1 MAHKRRPPAGSR
13 HRGYLLTRAR
23 KARDWSQTET
33 ARRIRERSR
42 ERGHPLQTG
51 RDGVCHWE
59 HDREPDHPTQLVIA
73 DVLGIPSTA
82 VDERPWPEW
91 LSEDPAQRPTPR
103 PWTLLGASQSLT
115 ELARGAMGVTRRE
128 LVLISG
134 GTLTAA
140 LLNWLTADPVAAGQL
155 TTGQRIGEAG
165 VAKIEAR
172 AQMLRETDDEDGGGS
187 VLAEASSALTLVNG
201 IIHHRTYSD
210 AHGARLYAA
219 AADLARQRA
228 AALFDTRGD
237 CADDTFMT
245 ALRAARVAQDD
256 ALGANVLSFWCV
268 SAYNTGRLHDA
279 EHMATAALAAV
290 RGRTNPRVEAMMHS
304 RRGRARAH
312 LGDARCWD
320 DFDRAETLLTRAD
333 EQQDQAPQWAYWF
346 DRAEILGARA
356 SSHRDMGQHD
366 RAEAA
371 FVQADELFGP
381 TTVRT
386 HAVYLCRMADA
397 QYAQGELERACSTA
411 GTALDLTET
420 ISSHRTTAPL
430 LDLAARLSTH
440 RTTPAARDFIDRA
453 HTVLAA

>member
-1 MAHKRRPPAGSR
+1 
-13 HRGYLLTRAR
+13 
-23 KARDWSQTET
+23 
-33 ARRIRERSR
+33 
-42 ERGHPLQTG
+42 
-51 RDGVCHWE
+51 
-59 HDREPDHPTQLVIA
+59 
-73 DVLGIPSTA
+73 
-82 VDERPWPEW
+82 
-91 LSEDPAQRPTPR
+91 
-103 PWTLLGASQSLT
+103 
-115 ELARGAMGVTRRE
+115 MGVTRRE

-155 TTGQRIGEAG
+155 TTGQRIGETG
-165 VAKIEAR
+165 VAKLEAR
-172 AQMLRETDDEDGGGS
+172 AQELRERDDEDGGGT
-187 VLAEASSALTLVNG
+187 VLAEASSALALVNG
-201 IIHHRTYSD
+201 IINQRTYTD

-237 CADDTFMT
+237 CADGTFLT
-245 ALRAARVAQDD
+245 ALRAARVAGDD
-256 ALGANVLSFWCV
+256 ALGANVLAFWCV

-279 EHMATAALAAV
+279 DDMATAALAAV
-290 RGRTNPRVEAMMHS
+290 RGRTSPRVEAMMHS

-320 DFDRAETLLTRAD
+320 DFDAAETLLARAD
-333 EQQDQAPQWAYWF
+333 EQGDEAPQWAYWF

-366 RAEAA
+366 RAETA
-371 FVQADELFGP
+371 FTAADELFGP

-386 HAVYLCRMADA
+386 HAVYLSRMADA
-397 QYAQGELERACSTA
+397 QYAQGELERACATA
-411 GTALDLTET
+411 GTALDLTEV

-430 LDLAARLSTH
+430 LSLAERLSKH
-440 RTTPAARDFIDRA
+440 RTTPAARDFIDRV

>member
-1 MAHKRRPPAGSR
+1 MAPERRPPAGSP
-13 HRGYLLTRAR
+13 RGYLLTRAR
-23 KARDWSQTET
+23 HVRGWSLAEM
-33 ARRIRERSR
+33 ANRLRVRSR
-42 ERGHPLQTG
+42 ERGHPIQTG
-51 RDGVCHWE
+51 RDGVWYWE
-59 HDREPDHPTQLVIA
+59 HDREPDAPTQRLIA
-73 DVLGIPSTA
+73 DLLGIPPTA

-115 ELARGAMGVTRRE
+115 ELTRGAMGVTRRE

-155 TTGQRIGEAG
+155 TTGQRIGEAS
-165 VAKIEAR
+165 VAKLEAR
-172 AQMLRETDDEDGGGS
+172 AQDLRETDDEDGGGT
-187 VLAEASSALTLVNG
+187 VLAEASSALALVNG
-201 IIHHRTYSD
+201 IIHHRTYTD

-237 CADDTFMT
+237 CADDTFLT
-245 ALRAARVAQDD
+245 ALRSARVAGDD
-256 ALGANVLSFWCV
+256 ALGANVLAFWCV

-279 EHMATAALAAV
+279 DDMATAALAAV
-290 RGRTNPRVEAMMHS
+290 RGRTDPRVEAMMHS

-312 LGDARCWD
+312 LGDTRCWD
-320 DFDRAETLLTRAD
+320 DFDAAETLLARAD
-333 EQQDQAPQWAYWF
+333 EKQDQAPQWAYWF

-356 SSHRDMGQHD
+356 SSHRDMGQHN
-366 RAEAA
+366 RAETA

-397 QYAQGELERACSTA
+397 QYAQGELERACATA

-430 LDLAARLSTH
+430 LSLAERLASH
-440 RTTPAARDFIDRA
+440 STTPAARDFIDRA